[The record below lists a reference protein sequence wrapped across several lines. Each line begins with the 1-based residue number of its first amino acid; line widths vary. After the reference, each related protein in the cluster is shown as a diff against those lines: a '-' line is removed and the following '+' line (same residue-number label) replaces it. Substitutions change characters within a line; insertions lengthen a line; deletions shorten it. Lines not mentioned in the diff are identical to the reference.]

1 MKGIG
6 FRTVSLVR
14 VAIGGIT
21 GPISQFVSSEGRE
34 GRERGRGESDAR
46 VVKRGEIL
54 EPGDCCELLDEEVTM
69 LFQMC
74 TGPTGASSSAQE

>member
-21 GPISQFVSSEGRE
+21 GPISQFVSSEGRK
-34 GRERGRGESDAR
+34 GRERGRGEGGAR
-46 VVKRGEIL
+46 VVMRGEML

-74 TGPTGASSSAQE
+74 TGASSSA